1 MSVNACGSRGG
12 GLGTGWIHRRHLAMV
27 AVLLVCLWAR
37 FGEAHAAAAA
47 PPSTTSATPC
57 AVLADGRAE
66 EPVTSIV
73 EEYNRR
79 TGSKVVARFLPA
91 AELNAQLKERKAACD
106 VVVCM
111 AGKDETT
118 VVAELPGAKK
128 VAWKHPG
135 GHPVWA
141 AAVTK
146 HAEATDVFRF
156 LGGPTGHRLW
166 SESMAGFTI
175 TTGKTHAEAFEW
187 VVENRIK
194 HTYLMTA
201 MRMLREI
208 GGIREGICIDV
219 GCGTGNLDVELA
231 KRSKFKI
238 IGLDIDPDMKPLFEK
253 RVRDAGLQDRLS
265 FVTGDAQDM
274 PFEDDYADVIV
285 SRGTLIFIPDIGKC
299 LREVD
304 RVLKPTGVAF
314 LGGRYVFTPRAYKI
328 SNEKLKKIV
337 EQCGVPGAK
346 MVDQRGQWV
355 KIVGPKAPKEAHTF
369 QGSPFMLANRFIAD
383 YAITEGKALLVCG
396 SDGGLQQAMQQ
407 GFVERTDLEVTALYP
422 SEKVVTEAEKRIKEA
437 KLSNRITCKVGT
449 LVGLPFDEGS
459 FDLVAGVGPVLIWD
473 HREKKMQ
480 EIYRV
485 LRPGGAALVGGK
497 YLYMPESRKVSSE
510 TLRAAAAKTG
520 IPWIRISDDMGQWV
534 EIRKGIKDRDFRD

>member
-1 MSVNACGSRGG
+1 MTRSDMSVESVDPSRTFFRLTVLTVFSVLVSTPAGLLWSAESSDKACK
-12 GLGTGWIHRRHLAMV
+12 
-27 AVLLVCLWAR
+27 
-37 FGEAHAAAAA
+37 
-47 PPSTTSATPC
+47 
-57 AVLADGRAE
+57 VLADKRVE
-66 EPVTSIV
+66 EPLRTIAK
-73 EEYNRR
+73 EYAVR
-79 TGSKVVARFLPA
+79 TGSQVSLRFLPV
-91 AELNAQLKERKAACD
+91 AEVDALVEKKNTECD
-106 VVVCM
+106 IVLDI
-111 AGKDETT
+111 GKKKGSKSP
-118 VVAELPGAKK
+118 VGELPGAKR
-128 VAWKHPG
+128 VAWKHPTG
-135 GHPVWA
+135 EPVWA
-141 AAVTK
+141 ALLTDHPNA
-146 HAEATDVFRF
+146 AEFVRF
-156 LGGPTGHRLW
+156 VGGPTGHRLW
-166 SESMAGFTI
+166 SESKAGFTI

-208 GGIREGICIDV
+208 GGIREGICVDI
-219 GCGTGNLDVELA
+219 GCGTGNLDIELA

-238 IGLDIDPDMKPLFEK
+238 IGLDIDPDMRPLFEK
-253 RVRDAGLQDRLS
+253 RVREAGLQDRLS
-265 FVTGDAQDM
+265 FVTGDAQEM

-314 LGGRYVFTPRAYKI
+314 LGGRYVYTPQAYKI

-337 EQCGVPGAK
+337 DECGVPGAK

-369 QGSPFMLANRFIAD
+369 QGNPSMLVNRFIAD

-407 GFVERTDLEVTALYP
+407 GFVERSDLEITALYP
-422 SEKVVTEAEKRIKEA
+422 SEKVVAAAEKRIKDA
-437 KLSNRITCKVGT
+437 KLTDRITCKVGT
-449 LVGLPFDEGS
+449 LVDLPFDEES
-459 FDLVAGVGPVLIWD
+459 LDLVAGVGPILIWD

-485 LRPGGAALVGGK
+485 LRPGGAALVGGR
-497 YLYMPESRKVSSE
+497 YLYMPESPVPRRRRQHRHSVDPHLGRHGAVGRGS
-510 TLRAAAAKTG
+510 
-520 IPWIRISDDMGQWV
+520 Q
-534 EIRKGIKDRDFRD
+534 RDQGPRLSRLTTTN